1 MRRLIPVLHY
11 CNEYCLQCIYLFPT
25 GTSSSC
31 IVCKEMKKV
40 FRVYNAPRWTLE
52 TQGHDSCHS
61 WSVLPEHCQLLV
73 ALMGLCFIIRLDNA
87 LQQNLLATIA
97 QKLQKGCD
105 PADESRVV
113 IALVCSVFTS
123 VSSKLLPVLHLKGIV
138 FVILPVA
145 WPCFYFL
152 ADTFPWP

>member
-1 MRRLIPVLHY
+1 
-11 CNEYCLQCIYLFPT
+11 
-25 GTSSSC
+25 
-31 IVCKEMKKV
+31 
-40 FRVYNAPRWTLE
+40 
-52 TQGHDSCHS
+52 
-61 WSVLPEHCQLLV
+61 
-73 ALMGLCFIIRLDNA
+73 MGLCFIIRLDNA

-123 VSSKLLPVLHLKGIV
+123 VSSKLLPVLHLNGIV

-145 WPCFYFL
+145 
-152 ADTFPWP
+152 